1 MRSKVAIIGKGQVGR
16 ALERGLSRAAYDVRS
31 AGHDAG
37 AVRHVAD
44 WGDVVVFAVPFTEI
58 DNVVREV
65 GGAAD
70 GKPIVDVTN
79 PLTSDN
85 QLAVGFTTS
94 AAEQL
99 QRKIGHAKVVKCFN
113 TVFAKH
119 MADGHVKGK
128 QLSAFAADEDREARG
143 VVLRMARGI
152 GFDPVDSGP
161 LANARWLETLGYFN
175 IQLGYTMKMGP
186 DIGFE
191 LVH

>member
-1 MRSKVAIIGKGQVGR
+1 MKSKVAIVGKGEVGR
-16 ALERGLSRAAYDVRS
+16 ALERGLQRAEYEVRS
-31 AGHDAG
+31 AGHDPG
-37 AVRHVAD
+37 AVRSAAD
-44 WGDVVVFAVPFTEI
+44 WADAVILAVPFSEI
-58 DNVVREV
+58 DSVIREL

-70 GKPIVDVTN
+70 DKPVVDVTN
-79 PLTSDN
+79 PVTDDM
-85 QLAVGFTTS
+85 QLALGFTTS

-99 QRKIGHAKVVKCFN
+99 QRKMRHARVVKCFN
-113 TVFAKH
+113 TVFARH

-128 QLSAFAADEDREARG
+128 QLSAFAAGEDADARAT
-143 VVLRMARGI
+143 VLRMARGI

-175 IQLGYTMKMGP
+175 IQLGAKMGP